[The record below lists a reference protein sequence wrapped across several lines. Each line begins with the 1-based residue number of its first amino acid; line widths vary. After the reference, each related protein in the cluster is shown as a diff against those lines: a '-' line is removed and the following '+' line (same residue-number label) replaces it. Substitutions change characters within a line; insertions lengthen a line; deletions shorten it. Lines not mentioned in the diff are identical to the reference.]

1 MADLADFQI
10 AFAAALGRTG
20 RRGALERQ
28 PGFAVYRNNGPVALI
43 GALRGNYP
51 VVAEIIGDDGFD
63 NVAFAFARKHPPS
76 DPVLIGYGSRFADFL
91 AEQPFASE
99 IPYLADVACIERL
112 RTEAHMAAEAP
123 ILDFRDLARVGEAGW
138 AGLRLK
144 LHPAARFDWLSTPA
158 LTIWQAHRQGFET
171 LAPEWRAEGVLVTR
185 GADALDVQPIS
196 AAEHRMLFGLRIS
209 ETIGQA
215 MAATAGVYPIADIAG
230 IFAKLVNSG
239 AFARPLQLER
249 N

>member
-1 MADLADFQI
+1 MSDLAHFQRDFV
-10 AFAAALGRTG
+10 AAMHGAG
-20 RRGALERQ
+20 RRRALERQ
-28 PGFAVYRNNGPVALI
+28 AGFAVYRNNGPVALI
-43 GALRGNYP
+43 GALRGNFP
-51 VVAEIIGDDGFD
+51 VAAEIIGDEGFEH
-63 NVAFAFARKHPPS
+63 VAHGFASAHPPR
-76 DPVLIGYGSRFADFL
+76 DPVLIGYGGGFADFL
-91 AEQPFASE
+91 AGQPFASE

-112 RTEAHMAAEAP
+112 RTEAHIAADAP
-123 ILDFRDLARVGEAGW
+123 ALDFRDLARAGEEGW
-138 AGLRLK
+138 SELRLK
-144 LHPAARFDWLSTPA
+144 LHPATRFDWLSTPA

-185 GADALDVQPIS
+185 GADALEVQPIS
-196 AAEHRMLFGLRIS
+196 APEHRMLFGLRIS

-215 MAATAGVYPIADIAG
+215 ATATAGVYPTADIAG

>member
-1 MADLADFQI
+1 MADLADFQL
-10 AFAAALGRTG
+10 AFAAAIGRTG

-28 PGFAVYRNNGPVALI
+28 PGFAVYRNTGPSALI

-51 VVAEIIGDDGFD
+51 VVAEIIGDEGF
-63 NVAFAFARKHPPS
+63 NQVALAFARHRPPT
-76 DPVLIGYGSRFADFL
+76 DPVLIGYGGRFADFL

-112 RTEAHMAAEAP
+112 RTEAHIAAEAP
-123 ILDFRDLARVGEAGW
+123 ILDFRDLARIGEPGW
-138 AGLRLK
+138 ADLRLE

-185 GADALDVQPIS
+185 SADAIEVLPIS
-196 AAEHRMLFGLRIS
+196 APEHRMLFGLRIR

-215 MAATAGVYPIADIAG
+215 AAATAGVYPTADIAS
-230 IFAKLVNSG
+230 IFAKLVNCG
-239 AFARPLQLER
+239 AFRRPLHLER